1 MWPQHSGF
9 MALQTEAGIISWASN
24 WGFALCKSF
33 LCYSEKRIKEE
44 GEMSLDEWGDTVNT
58 ALYPLA
64 QTRGEILSFCQQY
77 YAS

>member
-1 MWPQHSGF
+1 
-9 MALQTEAGIISWASN
+9 
-24 WGFALCKSF
+24 
-33 LCYSEKRIKEE
+33 
-44 GEMSLDEWGDTVNT
+44 MSLDEWGDTVNT